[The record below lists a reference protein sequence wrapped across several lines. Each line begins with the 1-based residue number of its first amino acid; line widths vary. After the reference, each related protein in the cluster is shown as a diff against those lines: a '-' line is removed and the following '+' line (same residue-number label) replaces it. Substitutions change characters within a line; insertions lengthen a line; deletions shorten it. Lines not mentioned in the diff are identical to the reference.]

1 MVNNFDVIVI
11 GAGPAGYVAAVRAAQ
26 LGLKTACVDN
36 FCGKTGKP
44 ALGGTCLN
52 VGCIP
57 SKALLE
63 SSHHVSFLQN
73 QATEH
78 GICVDKTSV
87 DIRQM
92 IARKDAIVEKLNQGI
107 AALFKKN
114 GITAIYGSGVLKK
127 RLADKWQIEVAD
139 EQNKQLL
146 VATHVIIA
154 TGSRPRDLPQIK
166 IDQKNILDS
175 TGALDLDKVPK
186 RLGIIGAGAIGL
198 ELGSVWQRLGSQV
211 TILEAAPCFLPVA
224 DHQIAAETLK
234 TLTKY
239 TGLNIKCGVA
249 IQNIQQERQVTVEY
263 QENQQN
269 QKLKIDKLII
279 AVGRLPNTE
288 GLNVQKVGLV
298 LDQKGFIQTDKT
310 GQTNL
315 PNIWAI
321 GDVTGGPMLAHKA
334 SKEGE
339 AVAERIAGKPLL
351 PLELKHVPWVI
362 YTTPEIAW
370 VGKTEQQLKA
380 EKIKYKKGISFFA
393 YNGRALAM
401 GQDTGFVKILV
412 CANTDRIL
420 GVHMIGPLVS
430 ELIGQAVM
438 AMEFSASGED
448 IETIIQAHPSL
459 SEAFREAAQAIK

>member
-1 MVNNFDVIVI
+1 MNSFDVIVI

-26 LGLKTACVDN
+26 LGLKTACIDH
-36 FCGKTGKP
+36 FCGKKGK
-44 ALGGTCLN
+44 AVLGGTCLN

-63 SSHHVSFLQN
+63 SSHHASFLQY
-73 QATEH
+73 QAAEH
-78 GICVDKTSV
+78 GICADKTSM

-114 GITAIYGSGVLKK
+114 SVITIYGTGALKK
-127 RLADKWQIEVAD
+127 RLTDKWLIEVS
-139 EQNKQLL
+139 EGQNKQLL
-146 VATHVIIA
+146 RATHIIIA
-154 TGSRPRDLPQIK
+154 TGSHSRNLPQIT

-175 TGALDLDKVPK
+175 TGALDLDKIPK

-211 TILEAAPCFLPVA
+211 TILEAAPSFLPVV
-224 DHQIAAETLK
+224 DYQIATEALK
-234 TLTKY
+234 TLTKN
-239 TGLNIKCGVA
+239 TGLDIKCGVA
-249 IQNIQQERQVTVEY
+249 IQNIQQGRQLTVEY
-263 QENQQN
+263 KEGQKN
-269 QKLKIDKLII
+269 QKLKVDKLIV
-279 AVGRLPNTE
+279 AVGRAPNTE
-288 GLNVQKVGLV
+288 GLKAQDLGLV
-298 LDQKGFIQTDKT
+298 FDQNGFIRTDKT

-315 PNIWAI
+315 PNVWAI

-339 AVAERIAGKPLL
+339 AVAERIAGKTVL
-351 PLELKHVPWVI
+351 PLEFNHIPWVV

-380 EKIKYKKGISFFA
+380 EKIKYKKGMSFFA

-401 GQDTGFVKILV
+401 GQETGLVKILT

-448 IETIIQAHPSL
+448 IATIIQAHPSL